1 MGKRSFERSE
11 RAKVDSRDVCL
22 CKQMND
28 DELRQQEIKNEF
40 LVIKALMK
48 CAALN
53 EVKCPSDRNAQ
64 KAITKHKTHLN
75 SLLRIKAHV

>member
-1 MGKRSFERSE
+1 MER
-11 RAKVDSRDVCL
+11 RKCHARDVRL

-48 CAALN
+48 CQAN
-53 EVKCPSDRNAQ
+53 KKRSFEQSENAQ

-75 SLLRIKAHV
+75 SLLRIKSHV

>member
-1 MGKRSFERSE
+1 MGKCSFERSE
-11 RAKVDSRDVCL
+11 RAKVDSRDVRL

-48 CAALN
+48 C
-53 EVKCPSDRNAQ
+53 PSDRNTQ

-75 SLLRIKAHV
+75 SLLRIKSHV

>member
-1 MGKRSFERSE
+1 MRKP
-11 RAKVDSRDVCL
+11 KVNSHDVRL

-48 CAALN
+48 C
-53 EVKCPSDRNAQ
+53 PSDRNAQ

-75 SLLRIKAHV
+75 SLLRIKSHV